1 MDGLTQVPRTRF
13 LAGEAIDRPE
23 QWRAS
28 SFADDPVRPLDL
40 FLLMIWFGLLTGLF
54 EAGLV
59 LVHRSLFDHISLESL
74 RTNRHFVWM
83 IPTADVLLFG
93 IAGLAF
99 AGLGRRYPRW
109 AHKLVCAIAVGWMAL
124 GILWTVEWLHSIA
137 GIVVACV
144 VAARAVPGLRAFTPR
159 LLPIIRVSTPVM
171 AGGLIV
177 LICLVSWSVSSAEQ
191 SAWESLPPSA
201 GTRPNVLLIVMD
213 NVRAENLSLYGY
225 NRPTTPELDELA
237 RTAVRFDSAR
247 SAAPWTLPSHASMFT
262 GQWPHQLSVDWARG
276 LDETHV
282 TLAEYLAAKGYTTAG
297 FVGNTYYCNARY
309 GLNRGFARY
318 EDFLENEI
326 VSLFEILRSSSLGKS
341 LLTLMGYSMR
351 FAPADVG
358 SRKTAATIN
367 RNALDWLS
375 RCPADRPFFLFLNY
389 YDAHSPFIPPQEATR
404 RFGLS
409 TLSHH
414 DQVEILKRAHGL
426 DRAQE
431 ASKDAERVR
440 LQNQAT
446 AVMVDGYD
454 TSIAY
459 LDEQIGRVF
468 DKLRERGLLKNTLV
482 IVTSDH
488 GEHFLERGFAGHGMS
503 VYRREIQVPLLIF
516 PPSEVPNRR
525 VVPEP
530 VSLRDLP
537 ATIVEMLGLAEG
549 SPFPGRSLSRFF
561 RPGLGTAESCLDPVL
576 SEVGHQTTI
585 DPTPGVPASLGP
597 VRALTTRKEVYIR
610 NGDGGEELYDRMQ
623 DPGETQNRISAC
635 SNPQSVEQY
644 RKLFDHLPD
653 L

>member
-1 MDGLTQVPRTRF
+1 MEELTQVPRNRF
-13 LAGEAIDRPE
+13 RACEAVDRPE
-23 QWRAS
+23 QLRAAAI
-28 SFADDPVRPLDL
+28 ADDPVRPLDL
-40 FLLMIWFGLLTGLF
+40 FLLMIWFGLLTGLL

-59 LVHRSLFDHISLESL
+59 LVNRSLFDQISLESL

-109 AHKLVCAIAVGWMAL
+109 AHKLVCTIAVGWLAL

-137 GIVVACV
+137 GFVIACL
-144 VAARAVPGLRAFTPR
+144 VAARAVPGLWAFTRR
-159 LLPIIRVSTPVM
+159 LLPIIRVSTPIM

-177 LICLVSWSVSSAEQ
+177 LIGLVSWSVSSAEQ
-191 SAWESLPPSA
+191 RAWAALTPSA
-201 GTRPNVLLIVMD
+201 GNRPNVLLIVMD
-213 NVRAENLSLYGY
+213 NVRAESLSLYGY
-225 NRPTTPELDELA
+225 NRQTTPTLDELA
-237 RTAVRFDSAR
+237 RAAIRFDSAR

-262 GQWPHQLSVDWARG
+262 GRWPHQLSVDWDRG
-276 LDETHV
+276 LDETHA
-282 TLAEYLAAKGYTTAG
+282 TLAEYLADKGYTTAG

-309 GLNRGFARY
+309 GLDRGFARY
-318 EDFLENEI
+318 EDFLENEA
-326 VSLFEILRSSSLGKS
+326 VSLFEILRSSSLGKG

-358 SRKTAATIN
+358 SRKSAVTIN
-367 RNALDWLS
+367 RNALEWLTQ
-375 RCPADRPFFLFLNY
+375 RPADRPFFLFLNY
-389 YDAHSPFIPPQEATR
+389 YDAQSPFIPPEDATR
-404 RFGLS
+404 RFGLCN
-409 TLSHH
+409 LSRH
-414 DQVEILKRAHGL
+414 DQVAILKRPHEL
-426 DRAQE
+426 DRAHE
-431 ASKDAERVR
+431 AGKDAERLE

-459 LDEQIGRVF
+459 LDEQIGRLF
-468 DKLRERGLLKNTLV
+468 DELQTRSLLKNTLV

-503 VYRREIQVPLLIF
+503 LYRREIHVPLLIF
-516 PPSEVPNRR
+516 PPSEAPDRR
-525 VVPEP
+525 VVSQP

-561 RPGLGTAESCLDPVL
+561 RPGQGTVESSPDPVL
-576 SEVGHQTTI
+576 SEVGHHTTI
-585 DPTPGVPASLGP
+585 DPTPRVPASLGP
-597 VRALTTRKEVYIR
+597 VRALTTEKEVYIR
-610 NGDGGEELYDRMQ
+610 NGNGEEELYDRMQ

-635 SNPQSVEQY
+635 RELQSVKQY
-644 RKLFDHLPD
+644 RKLFEQLPD